1 MNDRNP
7 DSATGG
13 GEAPGPR
20 PKAPP
25 LPELRVVFGGFAS
38 QVGWLL
44 VGVGMIFVWAF
55 VPYADLAGAYRF
67 RGGLA
72 TARGAID
79 DTRPTRFSSGL
90 LERLGPGVGEGT
102 PIFANFYTFATPDG
116 RNRAGTSYAVGTRLA
131 RGSTVTVEYLPDDP
145 RMSRIQGMRTRPL
158 GPLAAL
164 PVLAPL
170 AGAVFILIGL
180 ARGHR
185 RVRLLKGGQA
195 PAAGKVPSPWVL
207 LVPMASIIGHG
218 LYAYVRFVI

>member
-1 MNDRNP
+1 MNERNP

-13 GEAPGPR
+13 GPPGPR

-25 LPELRVVFGGFAS
+25 LAELRVVFGGFAS
-38 QVGWLL
+38 QFGWLL
-44 VGVGMIFVWAF
+44 AGVGMIFVWAF

-72 TARGAID
+72 TAQGAID

-90 LERLGPGVGEGT
+90 LGCGEGT
-102 PIFANFYTFATPDG
+102 PIFANFYTFAAPDG
-116 RNRAGTSYAVGTRLA
+116 RNRAGTSYAVGTRLT
-131 RGSTVTVEYLPDDP
+131 RGSTVTIEYLPGDP

-158 GPLAAL
+158 GPSAAL

-180 ARGHR
+180 AGRGKRLR
-185 RVRLLKGGQA
+185 RLKPAQPG
-195 PAAGKVPSPWVL
+195 AAGRVPSPLVL
-207 LVPMASIIGHG
+207 LVPLASIIAHG
-218 LYAYVRFVI
+218 LYAYVRFAI